1 MADWP
6 SWHRSTDTAAVA
18 THGELGRE
26 P

>member
-18 THGELGRE
+18 TRGELGRE